1 MNYLFPFTENNFV
14 CDCRLKWMH
23 SLRNET
29 KSENTKE
36 SLDGVTCKMD
46 PPIVSSAYN
55 KMPDGMD
62 EMDNKLDYNQDILH
76 AGLTIE
82 TLNDKMNVT
91 EKKTLPGDLSKDD
104 GNEISKKGVKRTV
117 LKIPPETLPCPREA
131 IKTTEIPPYI
141 VDPVIPIQNEMKTY
155 RFHETNSGYK
165 KLRSSFEVV
174 VLWSVC
180 FRFFFT

>member
-1 MNYLFPFTENNFV
+1 
-14 CDCRLKWMH
+14 
-23 SLRNET
+23 
-29 KSENTKE
+29 
-36 SLDGVTCKMD
+36 MD

-55 KMPDGMD
+55 KMPDAMD
-62 EMDNKLDYNQDILH
+62 DKLDYNQDILH

-104 GNEISKKGVKRTV
+104 ANEISKKGVKRTV
-117 LKIPPETLPCPREA
+117 LKIPAETLPCPREA

-141 VDPVIPIQNEMKTY
+141 VDPVIPIQNEMKTF
-155 RFHETNSGYK
+155 RFHDTNSAYV
-165 KLRSSFEVV
+165 KLMPSFGFV
-174 VLWSVC
+174 VLWSIS

>member
-1 MNYLFPFTENNFV
+1 
-14 CDCRLKWMH
+14 MH

-29 KSENTKE
+29 KSQNTKE
-36 SLDGVTCKMD
+36 SLDSVTCKMD

-55 KMPDGMD
+55 KMPDAMD
-62 EMDNKLDYNQDILH
+62 DKLDYNQDILH

-104 GNEISKKGVKRTV
+104 ANEISKKGVKRTV
-117 LKIPPETLPCPREA
+117 LKIPAETLPCPREA
-131 IKTTEIPPYI
+131 IKTTEITPYI
-141 VDPVIPIQNEMKTY
+141 VDPVIPIQNEMKTF
-155 RFHETNSGYK
+155 RFHDTNSAYV
-165 KLRSSFEVV
+165 KLRPSFGFV
-174 VLWSVC
+174 VLWSIS